1 MSTKDSC
8 QYERTKRIRNVTDM
22 PKQDNVKILLDCWNA
37 SAGKVGQTMS
47 EDRQAEMWS
56 KRSGDFAKHVRD
68 KRGQKRSAEILE
80 FLEEAGFRAKGAKV
94 LDIGCGPGTLSI
106 PLARAGADVTS
117 LDVAP
122 GMLAELKK
130 YAEAEKIPVHPVEC
144 SWWTADI
151 DKLGYRKKFDL
162 VLASMTPGVK
172 DAETMDRMM
181 ACSKKYCYY
190 SNFLGGGM
198 PGMAQREI
206 REILDRNKPGQ
217 VPSTSGIRHGHGP
230 GIVYPFF
237 YLYTSGYR
245 PFVRFNHNRRKEET
259 EWQKAADRMIE
270 FLEHEEPCDAAAK
283 RKIRA
288 YYKTHANDGR
298 YTSQSDTYTAMMVW
312 TVKNSK

>member
-1 MSTKDSC
+1 MLVQDEGTTFRKSVIDV
-8 QYERTKRIRNVTDM
+8 Q
-22 PKQDNVKILLDCWNA
+22 KQDNVKVLLDCWNA
-37 SAGKVGQTMS
+37 SAGKVGQKMS

-68 KRGQKRSAEILE
+68 KRGQKRSAEIIE

-198 PGMAQREI
+198 PGGSDSEI
-206 REILDRNKPGQ
+206 RELISNGKTGKDSRPAGC
-217 VPSTSGIRHGHGP
+217 RHGHGP
-230 GIVYPFF
+230 NLMFPFL
-237 YLYTSGYR
+237 YLYAVGYR
-245 PFVRFNHNRRKEET
+245 PFVRFNHNTWKEEMD
-259 EWQKAADRMIE
+259 WQKAADRMIDL
-270 FLEHEEPCDAAAK
+270 LEHDEPCDAAAK
-283 RKIRA
+283 RQIRA
-288 YYKTHANDGR
+288 YYKAESKDGKYSSR
-298 YTSQSDTYTAMMVW
+298 SDMFTGMLVW
-312 TVKNSK
+312 TVKNGK